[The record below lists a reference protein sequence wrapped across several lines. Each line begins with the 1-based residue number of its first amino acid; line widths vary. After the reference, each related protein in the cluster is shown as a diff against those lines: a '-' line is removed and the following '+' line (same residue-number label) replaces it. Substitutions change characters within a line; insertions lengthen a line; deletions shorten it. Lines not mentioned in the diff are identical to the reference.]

1 MARFRKVIV
10 TATVVSLLMSAN
22 AITFANAT
30 SRNTDDITID
40 SIQEEIPLLQKN
52 EISISEGS
60 TFDLSQE
67 ENADLVKE
75 LRKGTIVISYT
86 STSAQQYQSLFSV
99 SNRAVG
105 NENRHF
111 HLYVTNSGALG
122 MELRNTDQVFKYTMN
137 RPACVR
143 GIYKGKPVQNTVA
156 FTADE
161 ETKTYTLYANGELV
175 TTLHEEEYQ
184 FIQDITGTTD
194 VTLGGTIRGGKT
206 AYPFGGVIHD
216 VKVYGEVLTEQQLKD
231 MTTKTQYGT
240 KIFYAGDGT
249 ESNYYRIPSL
259 LTLKSGAIASSAD
272 ARYGGT
278 HDSKSNIDT
287 AFSISYDG
295 GKTFSKPTLPFCFDD
310 YAPQAVEWP
319 REVGARDLQIQGSA
333 SFIDPQ
339 MVQDKQTGRLFL
351 FVDVMPAGI
360 GSSNASVGSGYKEIN
375 GKKYLKLH
383 WQGDGSSTYNYTV
396 RENGVIYNDVTG
408 EPTEYAIN
416 EKFELLKNGEPL
428 FVKQYQVRFSNGKLL
443 EEASNK
449 DVAMNVFYKDSMF
462 KVFPTAYLGMKY
474 SDDEGKTWS
483 EMKLMNQLKDE
494 KEKLL
499 ITGPGVGHQIE
510 NGQYKGRILV
520 PVYMIKSACF
530 GVLYSDDHGITW
542 NLSKGPNEGSAATA
556 EAQVIEFPDGTLAMF
571 ERTSVGKIAMCK
583 SLDGGITWGE
593 RELLDGMTATSYGTQ
608 VSVINYSSLIDGK
621 QAIILSAPNSTS
633 GRRDGKIRIGLITD
647 TGQSGYDKYSIDW
660 KYCYS
665 VDTPQS
671 GYSYSCLTELPNGNI
686 GVLYEKYD
694 SWSRGELHL
703 KNILSYEE
711 YEVSELKTL
720 Q

>member
-1 MARFRKVIV
+1 M
-10 TATVVSLLMSAN
+10 
-22 AITFANAT
+22 
-30 SRNTDDITID
+30 
-40 SIQEEIPLLQKN
+40 
-52 EISISEGS
+52 
-60 TFDLSQE
+60 
-67 ENADLVKE
+67 
-75 LRKGTIVISYT
+75 
-86 STSAQQYQSLFSV
+86 
-99 SNRAVG
+99 
-105 NENRHF
+105 
-111 HLYVTNSGALG
+111 
-122 MELRNTDQVFKYTMN
+122 
-137 RPACVR
+137 
-143 GIYKGKPVQNTVA
+143 
-156 FTADE
+156 
-161 ETKTYTLYANGELV
+161 
-175 TTLHEEEYQ
+175 
-184 FIQDITGTTD
+184 
-194 VTLGGTIRGGKT
+194 
-206 AYPFGGVIHD
+206 
-216 VKVYGEVLTEQQLKD
+216 
-231 MTTKTQYGT
+231 
-240 KIFYAGDGT
+240 
-249 ESNYYRIPSL
+249 
-259 LTLKSGAIASSAD
+259 
-272 ARYGGT
+272 
-278 HDSKSNIDT
+278 
-287 AFSISYDG
+287 
-295 GKTFSKPTLPFCFDD
+295 
-310 YAPQAVEWP
+310 
-319 REVGARDLQIQGSA
+319 GARDLQIQGSA

-339 MVQDKQTGRLFL
+339 MVQDRETGRLFL

-396 RENGVIYNDVTG
+396 RENGVIYNDITG
-408 EPTEYAIN
+408 EATEYTMN
-416 EKFELLKNGEPL
+416 EAFELLKNGEPL
-428 FVKQYQVRFSNGKLL
+428 FVKQYEVQFLGGKLL

-449 DVAMNVFYKDSMF
+449 DVAMNVFYKDSVF

-494 KEKLL
+494 NEKLL

-593 RELLDGMTATSYGTQ
+593 REMLDGMTATSYGTQ

-647 TGQSGYDKYSIDW
+647 TGKSGYDKYSIDW

-694 SWSRGELHL
+694 SWSRTELHL